1 MAITTYS
8 ELQTAV
14 ANWLNRQDLTS
25 RIPEFIALAEAGFNR
40 SLRVIDMETRDSGTS
55 SDGTVPVPTDWL
67 ETRTLRLSSPT
78 NGQQLL
84 EYASEQ
90 QWDDLETQGLTGTTR
105 YYTIINGE
113 FQVLP
118 TPSSSVTYIHRY
130 YAKIPAL
137 SDSNTTNWLLTKS
150 PDLYLY
156 ASLLAAE
163 AYLKDDERLPIW
175 KSIQDEIIDGM
186 MLESERAKRP
196 TASKIVAR
204 PRTFG

>member
-1 MAITTYS
+1 MAIGTYS
-8 ELQTAV
+8 ELKTAV
-14 ANWLNRQDLTS
+14 ANWLNRQDLTD
-25 RIPEFIALAEAGFNR
+25 RVPEFIALAEAHLNR
-40 SLRVIDMETRDSGTS
+40 KLRVIDMEARDSGVS
-55 SDGTVPVPTDWL
+55 SDATVPMPTDWL

-175 KSIQDEIIDGM
+175 KSIQDEIIDAM
-186 MLESERAKRP
+186 TLESERAKRP
-196 TASKIVAR
+196 AASKLVAR

>member
-8 ELQTAV
+8 ELKTAV
-14 ANWLNRQDLTS
+14 ANWLNRQDLTD
-25 RIPEFIALAEAGFNR
+25 RVPEFIALAEAHLNR
-40 SLRVIDMETRDSGTS
+40 TLRTIDMETRDSGTS

-67 ETRTLRLSSPT
+67 ETRTLRLANPT
-78 NGQQLL
+78 NGQALL
-84 EYASEQ
+84 EYVGEEE
-90 QWDDLETQGLTGTTR
+90 WDHLETQGLTGTTR

-118 TPSSSVTYIHRY
+118 APSSTLTYILRY

-156 ASLLAAE
+156 SSLLAAE
-163 AYLKDDERLPIW
+163 AYLKDDDRLPIW
-175 KSIQDEIIDGM
+175 KSIQDEIIDRM
-186 MLESERAKRP
+186 TVESERAKRS
-196 TASKIVAR
+196 TVRLVAR
-204 PRTFG
+204 KRTFG

>member
-1 MAITTYS
+1 MAISTYS

-25 RIPEFIALAEAGFNR
+25 RIPEFIALAEAHLNR
-40 SLRVIDMETRDSGTS
+40 RLRVIWMEARDSGTS
-55 SDGTVPVPTDWL
+55 SDSVVPMPDDWL
-67 ETRTLRLSSPT
+67 ETRTLRLASPT
-78 NGQQLL
+78 RGQQLL
-84 EYASEQ
+84 EYVGEEE
-90 QWDDLETQGLTGTTR
+90 WDALEAKGYTGTTR

-118 TPSSSVTYIHRY
+118 APSSSLTYIHRY

-137 SDSNTTNWLLTKS
+137 SDSNTTNWLLTRS

-156 ASLLAAE
+156 ATLLAAE

-175 KSIQDEIIDGM
+175 KGIQDELIEAMGM
-186 MLESERAKRP
+186 ESERAKRA
-196 TASKIVAR
+196 TTRLVAR
-204 PRTFG
+204 KRTFG

>member
-8 ELQTAV
+8 ELKTAA
-14 ANWLNRQDLTS
+14 ANWLNRQDLTD
-25 RIPEFIALAEAGFNR
+25 RIPEFIAVAEAHLNR
-40 SLRVIDMETRDSGTS
+40 KLRVIWMESRDSGVS
-55 SDGTVPVPTDWL
+55 SDAVVPMPDDWL

-78 NGQQLL
+78 RGQQIL
-84 EYASEQ
+84 EYVGEEE
-90 QWDDLETQGLTGTTR
+90 WDALEAKGYTGTTR

-118 TPSSSVTYIHRY
+118 APSSSLTYIHRY

-137 SDSNTTNWLLTKS
+137 SVSNTTNWLLTRS

-156 ASLLAAE
+156 ATLLAAE

-175 KSIQDEIIDGM
+175 KSIQDEIIEAM
-186 MLESERAKRP
+186 TVESERAKRP
-196 TASKIVAR
+196 TSRLVAR
-204 PRTFG
+204 KRTFG

>member
-14 ANWLNRQDLTS
+14 ANWLNRADLTT
-25 RIPEFIALAEAGFNR
+25 RIPEFIALAEAHLNR
-40 SLRVIDMETRDSGTS
+40 RLRTLQMEARDSGVS
-55 SDGTVPVPTDWL
+55 SDATVPMPDDWL
-67 ETRTLRLSSPT
+67 ETRTLRLADPT

-84 EYASEQ
+84 EYVGEQ
-90 QWDDLETQGLTGTTR
+90 EWDDLETQGLTGTTR

-118 TPSSSVTYIHRY
+118 EPSSSLTYIHRY

-137 SDSNTTNWLLTKS
+137 SDSATTNWLLTKS

-156 ASLLAAE
+156 SSLLAAE
-163 AYLKDDERLPIW
+163 AYLKDDDRLPVW
-175 KSIQDEIIDGM
+175 KSIQDEIIDAM
-186 MLESERAKRP
+186 NLESERAKRS
-196 TASKIVAR
+196 AVRLVAR
-204 PRTFG
+204 KRTFG

>member
-1 MAITTYS
+1 MAISTYS

-25 RIPEFIALAEAGFNR
+25 RIPEFIALAEAHLNR
-40 SLRVIDMETRDSGTS
+40 RLRVLQMESRDSGTS
-55 SDGTVPVPTDWL
+55 SDGSVPVPSDWL
-67 ETRTLRLSSPT
+67 ETRTLRLASPT
-78 NGQQLL
+78 TGQQLL
-84 EYASEQ
+84 EYVGEQ
-90 QWDDLETQGLTGTTR
+90 EWDEYEAQGLTGTTR

-118 TPSSSVTYIHRY
+118 APTESLTYILRY

-156 ASLLAAE
+156 ATLLAAE

-175 KSIQDEIIDGM
+175 KGIQDELIEAM
-186 MLESERAKRP
+186 TLESERAKRS
-196 TASKIVAR
+196 TTRLVAR
-204 PRTFG
+204 KRTFG